1 MPTISSAIAR
11 ITKHGKNIFLKIL
24 HGGITTNYIQKNKI
38 LKTYTKEILSM
49 KSIKKML
56 LGIALLIIACGTPL
70 WLVIGGVIGAVI
82 AIVFFIAGVFFLV
95 DGYLSIE

>member
-1 MPTISSAIAR
+1 
-11 ITKHGKNIFLKIL
+11 
-24 HGGITTNYIQKNKI
+24 
-38 LKTYTKEILSM
+38 M